1 MTEVIHKRLTTFQ
14 TKKCA
19 YNNEHNVIMIL
30 STLTRNMNTN
40 IAQVLANRASDIANS
55 VMNCTEYVSHIS
67 YYVGFLE
74 YVLNSITDTDIVIMD
89 GTNFQ
94 CVSNNIFR
102 DLVVMVQCMDHTIHL
117 LKSQYR

>member
-1 MTEVIHKRLTTFQ
+1 MFVDQPQMTEVIHKRLTTFQ

-55 VMNCTEYVSHIS
+55 VMNCTEYASHIS
-67 YYVGFLE
+67 YYVGFFGICAKLD
-74 YVLNSITDTDIVIMD
+74 YS
-89 GTNFQ
+89 
-94 CVSNNIFR
+94 
-102 DLVVMVQCMDHTIHL
+102 H
-117 LKSQYR
+117 